1 MKYSKTKLIQS
12 LQNVPRQGWTNQKL
26 QDLVDSLWTEPAT
39 ASDDEITISI
49 DFADT
54 ELLEFVYTCP
64 VAMQIVAQESQ
75 GAAATIDPPVNT
87 LLNQFDKVTITAAG
101 LGLVVLRAQPIITQS
116 GGEITIPLYFSAN
129 TPALDYTCPDEMRIV
144 SQKSQGAAAIIDPPI
159 NTLLAKFEKVRITA
173 TQPGLVLLTGQI
185 TDPQSAI
192 DVIVAIDFVDATEL
206 QYVYTCPVGMQFTFQ
221 ESEDGDAT
229 IDPPLSTLLNQ
240 FDSVTITAQRI
251 GLIVLKGK
259 TVSF

>member
-64 VAMQIVAQESQ
+64 TAMKIIAQESQ
-75 GAAATIDPPVNT
+75 GAPATIDPPVNT
-87 LLNQFDKVTITAAG
+87 LLNQFDKVTITATG
-101 LGLVVLRAQPIITQS
+101 LGLVVLRAQPLPTQS

-129 TPALDYTCPDEMRIV
+129 TPAIEYTCPDEMRIV
-144 SQKSQGAAAIIDPPI
+144 AQKSQGAAAIIDPPL
-159 NTLLAKFEKVRITA
+159 NTLLAKFEKVHVTA
-173 TQPGLVLLTGQI
+173 TQPGLVLLTGQV
-185 TDPQSAI
+185 TQSAI

-206 QYVYTCPVGMQFTFQ
+206 QYVYTCPTAMQFTLQ